1 MALYHYFESVLGSY
15 WETATMPAANFISP
29 KTTIGGGWGA
39 HSVYVRVNAYVHC
52 PIFFFISKPLSSVFC
67 QALQQCAL
75 VGTGTTLHGP
85 LISTGN
91 WAQIWNTHTHTR
103 ARRGIHTNTLAY
115 IEMHPQNT
123 NPLHRFMLFTQT
135 QTHNCTL
142 GIHINL
148 CNVIFFFFT
157 HTNVRS
163 HINTIPE

>member
-1 MALYHYFESVLGSY
+1 MSLYHYFESVLGSY

-103 ARRGIHTNTLAY
+103 TRAQRDTHKHTGIYRNAPTEHKSSTQIHVIYTNSDTQLHTRY
-115 IEMHPQNT
+115 
-123 NPLHRFMLFTQT
+123 
-135 QTHNCTL
+135 TH
-142 GIHINL
+142 
-148 CNVIFFFFT
+148 
-157 HTNVRS
+157 
-163 HINTIPE
+163 